1 MTGYREG
8 SENTIR
14 EMEEEIAKLK
24 SAVAWQ
30 KATIV
35 EREAEITRHTEAIG
49 RYVVRLAKRDE
60 QIAAL
65 KAAGKRLAGVIETE
79 HGNLYRNCIDA
90 WIMAK
95 GGA

>member
-35 EREAEITRHTEAIG
+35 ERDAEITRHTEAIG

-60 QIAAL
+60 QIAAF
-65 KAAGKRLAGVIETE
+65 KAAGDAMARARSTE
-79 HGNLYRNCIDA
+79 AQIIAEEA
-90 WIMAK
+90 WTKLAK
-95 GGA
+95 GGE